1 MSNKPTQRKDLQDKI
16 AREGLYLIEGKAG
29 LELWRIEEGGKDVF
43 TGMVFPDVEAA
54 HSYVFGDDAFLGF
67 R

>member
-1 MSNKPTQRKDLQDKI
+1 MSNRPTQRKDLQDKI
-16 AREGLYLIEGKAG
+16 AKEGLYLIEGKAG
-29 LELWRIEEGGKDVF
+29 LELWRMEEGGKDVF

>member
-16 AREGLYLIEGKAG
+16 AKEGMYLIEGKAG

-43 TGMVFPDVEAA
+43 TGMVFPDVKAA
-54 HSYVFGDDAFLGF
+54 YSYVSGDDAFLGF

>member
-1 MSNKPTQRKDLQDKI
+1 MGNKPTERKDLQDEISK
-16 AREGLYLIEGKAG
+16 EGMYLIIGKVG